1 MVVLCIVA
9 SSHWFKQWD
18 LLFGFFMILGT
29 TVRSTGCSALKHVN
43 WFAESLQ
50 RFHAFPLTRNF
61 PDRVWKSLM
70 HVHTYCYH
78 GSQKRQRLSSQ
89 VWYDMMDRLCTLCFV
104 QPFIKSFV
112 WPRGIAIKRIRIQL
126 WTYPLAIHGVFS
138 ASGNPITA
146 TESPPWT

>member
-1 MVVLCIVA
+1 MVVLCIAA
-9 SSHWFKQWD
+9 SSHWFKQGD
-18 LLFGFFMILGT
+18 LLFGFFMILGS
-29 TVRSTGCSALKHVN
+29 STGCSALKHVN

-50 RFHAFPLTRNF
+50 RFHAFPLTCNF

-70 HVHTYCYH
+70 HVTYCYH

-89 VWYDMMDRLCTLCFV
+89 VWYDGQIGYTMLRTAIFQKL
-104 QPFIKSFV
+104 V
-112 WPRGIAIKRIRIQL
+112 WPRGIAIKHIRIQL
-126 WTYPLAIHGVFS
+126 WTYPPAIHGVFS